1 MQEMGRMA
9 TALPITA
16 PRVER
21 HRGALTGGQTA
32 LAPARAA
39 HGEVASTLHP
49 AADTDQ
55 NEPVSSHSA
64 SGGASRGRVVTEPTV
79 DP

>member
-21 HRGALTGGQTA
+21 HHGALTGGRTA

-49 AADTDQ
+49 AAEELIPTKMNQ
-55 NEPVSSHSA
+55 FLHILQAAEPLEAVQ
-64 SGGASRGRVVTEPTV
+64 
-79 DP
+79 

>member
-1 MQEMGRMA
+1 MQDMA
-9 TALPITA
+9 RVATPLPIA
-16 PRVER
+16 SPRFER

-49 AADTDQ
+49 AAEELIPTKMNQ
-55 NEPVSSHSA
+55 FLHILQAAEPLEAVQ
-64 SGGASRGRVVTEPTV
+64 
-79 DP
+79 